1 MDDIREYID
10 LIKIRKL
17 LINEPDILSL
27 FEMLIIIINNRL
39 NRIFNKS

>member
-1 MDDIREYID
+1 MNDIKDYID
-10 LIKIRKL
+10 LKKIREL

-27 FEMLIIIINNRL
+27 FEILIIIINNRL